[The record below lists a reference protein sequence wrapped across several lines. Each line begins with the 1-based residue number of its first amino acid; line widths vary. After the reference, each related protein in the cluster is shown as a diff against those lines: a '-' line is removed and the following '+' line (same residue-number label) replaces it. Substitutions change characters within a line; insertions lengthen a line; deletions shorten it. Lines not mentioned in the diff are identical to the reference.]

1 MKKIIMLISL
11 ILLLGGC
18 YNYKELNEYAIA
30 TGMAIDYDEEKKE
43 YEISLL
49 ISNSP
54 KSGTE
59 ASSGY
64 QTVVYSGKGPSV
76 YDAIKDIGLISPKQ
90 IYIGHLSIV
99 IVSEDAAKEG
109 LLKCLDFLLEEPR
122 SKKNFYV
129 ALAKDEKAKNI
140 LSITTP
146 LTDFP
151 SQTLADNLKS
161 TDYLQGAVVA
171 IDFNTLIYYLINEG
185 IDPALNGFKI
195 VGDEEKGAKAS
206 NIKTNLPEAYIKL
219 TNLGIFKDDK
229 FIKWADKN
237 ESRGINIMNDAISE
251 FYVET
256 NCEEGH
262 AVIDIENLETDLNV
276 SKDGIVTVKV
286 TGAGLINEITC
297 DIDLSKQEQV
307 DKIEKKTEKK
317 IKNFMQDAI
326 DLCKENN
333 VDLFGIGL
341 KYYQNYPK
349 KYKQIDDWYEYF
361 DKLEFKLDVNIDL
374 NHTGS
379 IQQSVERIK
388 NEKDF

>member
-1 MKKIIMLISL
+1 MKKIVLLISF
-11 ILLLGGC
+11 IILLGGC
-18 YNYKELNEYAIA
+18 YNYKELNHYAIA
-30 TGMAIDYDEEKKE
+30 TGMAIDYDEEKKK
-43 YEISLL
+43 YEVSLL

-64 QTVVYSGKGPSV
+64 QTVVYSGKGTSI
-76 YDAIKDIGLISPKQ
+76 YDAIKEIGLISPKQ

-99 IVSEDAAKEG
+99 ILSEEAAKEG
-109 LLKCLDFLLEEPR
+109 LLKSLDFLLEEPR

-171 IDFNTLIYYLINEG
+171 IDFNTLVYYLINDG
-185 IDPALNGFKI
+185 IDPSLNGFKI
-195 VGDEEKGAKAS
+195 VGDEDDGAKAS
-206 NIKTNLPEAYIKL
+206 NIKTNLPKAYVKL

-229 FIKWADKN
+229 FIKWTDKN
-237 ESRGINIMNDAISE
+237 ESRGINIMNDSISE

-256 NCEEGH
+256 KCKDGN
-262 AVIDIENLETDLNV
+262 AVIDIENLETNLTV
-276 SKDGIVTVKV
+276 SKDGVVTAKVK
-286 TGAGLINEITC
+286 GAGLINEITC
-297 DIDLSKQEQV
+297 DVDLSKQEEV
-307 DKIEKKTEKK
+307 DKIEKKAENK
-317 IKNFMQDAI
+317 IRGFIKDAI
-326 DLCKENN
+326 NVSKENN
-333 VDLFGIGL
+333 TDLFGIGL
-341 KYYQNYPK
+341 MYYQNYPK
-349 KYKQIDDWYEYF
+349 KYKKIDDWYEYF
-361 DKLEFKLDVNIDL
+361 NKLEFKLDVNIDL

-379 IQQSVERIK
+379 VQQSIERIK
-388 NEKDF
+388 NEKNY

>member
-1 MKKIIMLISL
+1 MKKIVLLISF
-11 ILLLGGC
+11 IILLGGC
-18 YNYKELNEYAIA
+18 YNYKELNHYAIA
-30 TGMAIDYDEEKKE
+30 TGMAIDYDEEKKK
-43 YEISLL
+43 YEVSLL

-64 QTVVYSGKGPSV
+64 QTVVYSGKGTSI
-76 YDAIKDIGLISPKQ
+76 YDAIKEIGLISPKQ

-99 IVSEDAAKEG
+99 ILSEEAAKEG
-109 LLKCLDFLLEEPR
+109 LLKSLDFLLEEPR

-171 IDFNTLIYYLINEG
+171 IDFNTLVYYLINDG
-185 IDPALNGFKI
+185 IDPSLNGFKI
-195 VGDEEKGAKAS
+195 VGDEDDGAKAS
-206 NIKTNLPEAYIKL
+206 NIKTNLPKAYVKL

-229 FIKWADKN
+229 FIKWTDKN
-237 ESRGINIMNDAISE
+237 ESRGINIMNDSISE

-256 NCEEGH
+256 KCKDGN
-262 AVIDIENLETDLNV
+262 AVIDIENLETNLTV
-276 SKDGIVTVKV
+276 SKDGVVTAKVK
-286 TGAGLINEITC
+286 GAGLINEITC
-297 DIDLSKQEQV
+297 DVDLSKQEEV
-307 DKIEKKTEKK
+307 DKIEKKAEKK
-317 IKNFMQDAI
+317 IRGFMKDAI
-326 DLCKENN
+326 NVSKENN
-333 VDLFGIGL
+333 TDLFGIGL
-341 KYYQNYPK
+341 MYYQNYPK
-349 KYKQIDDWYEYF
+349 KYKKIDDWYKYF
-361 DKLEFKLDVNIDL
+361 NKLEFKLDVNIDL

-379 IQQSVERIK
+379 VQQSIERIK
-388 NEKDF
+388 NEKDY

>member
-1 MKKIIMLISL
+1 MKKIILLISV

-18 YNYKELNEYAIA
+18 YNYKELNHYAIA
-30 TGMAIDYDEEKKE
+30 TGMAIDYDTEEKK

-64 QTVVYSGKGPSV
+64 QTVVYSGKGTSI
-76 YDAIKDIGLISPKQ
+76 YDAIKESGLISPKQ

-99 IVSEDAAKEG
+99 ILSEDAAREG
-109 LLKCLDFLLEEPR
+109 LLNALDFLLEEPR
-122 SKKNFYV
+122 SKKNYYV

-171 IDFNTLIYYLINEG
+171 TDFNTLIYYLINDG

-195 VGDEEKGAKAS
+195 IGNEKDGAKAS
-206 NIKTNLPEAYIKL
+206 NIKTNLPKAYVKL

-229 FIKWADKN
+229 FIKWTTKN
-237 ESRGINIMNDAISE
+237 ESRGINIMNDSISE

-256 NCEEGH
+256 KCKDGN
-262 AVIDIENLETDLNV
+262 AVIDIENLETKLTV
-276 SKDGIVTVKV
+276 SKDGVVKV
-286 TGAGLINEITC
+286 KVRGAGLINEITC
-297 DIDLSKQEQV
+297 NVDLSKQEEV
-307 DKIEKKTEKK
+307 DKIEKKAEKR
-317 IKNFMQDAI
+317 IKSFMKEAI
-326 DLCKENN
+326 KLSKEND

-341 KYYQNYPK
+341 KYYQDYPK
-349 KYKQIDDWYEYF
+349 EYKKIDNWYEYF
-361 DKLEFKLDVNIDL
+361 NKLEFKLNVNIDL

-379 IQQSVERIK
+379 VQQSIERIK
-388 NEKDF
+388 NEKNH